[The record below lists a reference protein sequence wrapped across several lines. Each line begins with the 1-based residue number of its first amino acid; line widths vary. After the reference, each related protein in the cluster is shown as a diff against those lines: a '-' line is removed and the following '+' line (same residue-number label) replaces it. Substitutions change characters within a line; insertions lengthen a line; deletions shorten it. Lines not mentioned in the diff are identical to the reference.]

1 MPFLLESLWLLFFVY
16 LYVLVRLE
24 LRRLQFND
32 GQVRAVKH
40 FGEGWQLLRERQYLR
55 AAELFTQAL
64 RSDTP
69 HRDVLFWLRA
79 TAWLE
84 LGRIERAEADC
95 QASLSENLH
104 LTGAY
109 VVRARLLAR
118 AGDAAAA
125 LEAIDYAIRLNPHDP
140 ESYLLRATLNER
152 LEWPERAAADRA
164 RAEELIRV
172 NS

>member
-1 MPFLLESLWLLFFVY
+1 MPLVLESLWLLFFAY

-24 LRRLQFND
+24 LRRLKFND
-32 GQVRAVKH
+32 GQVRAMKH
-40 FGEGWQLLRERQYLR
+40 FGEGWQLLRDRQHR
-55 AAELFTQAL
+55 AAAEYFTQAL
-64 RSDTP
+64 RADTP
-69 HRDVLFWLRA
+69 HRDIAFWLRA
-79 TAWLE
+79 LAWFE
-84 LGRIERAEADC
+84 LGRTELAEADC
-95 QASLSENLH
+95 QAALAANLH

-118 AGDAAAA
+118 SGDSAAA

-152 LEWPERAAADRA
+152 LDQPHRAQADRA